1 MQTTFA
7 GGNGALQN
15 ISIGYCDVWG
25 VCTVVNDETEEVI
38 ATVNPFRYR
47 CYYYDSDTGMYYLQS
62 RYYDPVIGRFIN
74 ADDVSILGTSE
85 TVSGYNLF
93 AYCEN
98 DSINKIDLFGYLSA
112 SVEILRDN
120 EFKIILMLYDDEI
133 KNIKSGI
140 LTYQAVVSLVSVVLG
155 ATGSFSTGDISAIVG
170 AISFALVEIITNR
183 MVAIIDSNDHDN
195 GANIEMYLK
204 YGVHKYY
211 YWTLK
216 KIKRGIYTPKL
227 NKTIIP
233 YAYISRIPKIKW
245 NKKRRRKRVNCVR

>member
-1 MQTTFA
+1 
-7 GGNGALQN
+7 
-15 ISIGYCDVWG
+15 
-25 VCTVVNDETEEVI
+25 
-38 ATVNPFRYR
+38 
-47 CYYYDSDTGMYYLQS
+47 
-62 RYYDPVIGRFIN
+62 
-74 ADDVSILGTSE
+74 
-85 TVSGYNLF
+85 
-93 AYCEN
+93 
-98 DSINKIDLFGYLSA
+98 
-112 SVEILRDN
+112 
-120 EFKIILMLYDDEI
+120 MLYDDEI